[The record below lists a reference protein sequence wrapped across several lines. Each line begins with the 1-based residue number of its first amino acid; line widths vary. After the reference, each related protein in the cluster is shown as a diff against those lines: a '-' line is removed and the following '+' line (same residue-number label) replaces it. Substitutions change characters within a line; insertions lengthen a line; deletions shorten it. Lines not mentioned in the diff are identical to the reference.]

1 MRLKRG
7 LIVLAL
13 SAVILPSL
21 STSAIAAPKSGASC
35 SKAGAISIV
44 SGKKFTCIKVG
55 KKLIWDKGVLQK
67 ITNKP
72 TPQPSKTPT
81 TLIYPTSSEILKIDQ
96 LVEKAFANAK
106 PAQATI
112 DFQVG
117 PDAESAELAAIAKA
131 SLPSALVVA
140 AAMQIDLKTPLTIYI
155 GKREWLVPK
164 MPAGTWCSSPMG
176 VPGPASAGFCGLS
189 TGTVFLSVDGYLENN
204 GRKITRDYSKIEDR
218 HLISMSFT
226 HELIHFMQAEAAFQY
241 AQSKGNYNP
250 YWLSEGGA
258 NVGALIAQAHLYK
271 IPYSQARIFIASY
284 GNCIGDFKASQ
295 IKDHI
300 INSGQSNCGP
310 YYEGFL
316 WSEYLI
322 ASSGSISS
330 LIDLAKQNET
340 VGRELIW
347 DPNKEVEF
355 NLNKVALSMK
365 YGYSINFDEFTT
377 GALGYAERSTAQLLQ
392 WLNAKNSI
400 YPVGK

>member
-21 STSAIAAPKSGASC
+21 STSAIAAPKAGASC

-55 KKLIWDKGVLQK
+55 KKLVWDKGVLQK
-67 ITNKP
+67 PVSKP
-72 TPQPSKTPT
+72 TPQPSKSPT

-140 AAMQIDLKTPLTIYI
+140 TAMQIELKTPMTIYI
-155 GKREWLVPK
+155 GKRDWLAPK

-189 TGTVFLSVDGYLENN
+189 TQTVFLSVDGYSEND

-226 HELIHFMQAEAAFQY
+226 HELIHVMQAEAAFQY

-271 IPYSQARIFIASY
+271 IPYSQARIFIATY
-284 GNCIGDFKASQ
+284 ANCIGNFKASQ

-300 INSGQSNCGP
+300 INTGQSNCGP

-347 DPNKEVEF
+347 DPNKEPEF
-355 NLNKVALSMK
+355 NLNKLALSMK

-392 WLNAKNSI
+392 WLNARNSI
-400 YPVGK
+400 YPPGK

>member
-67 ITNKP
+67 PISKP
-72 TPQPSKTPT
+72 TPQPSKSPT

-106 PAQATI
+106 PVPATI
-112 DFQVG
+112 EFQVG
-117 PDAESAELAAIAKA
+117 PGAESAEIAAIAKA

-155 GKREWLVPK
+155 GKRDWLAPK
-164 MPAGTWCSSPMG
+164 MPSGTWCSEPMG

-189 TGTVFLSVDGYLENN
+189 TGTVFLNVDGYLENN

-218 HLISMSFT
+218 HLISWSFT
-226 HELIHFMQAEAAFQY
+226 HEIIHFVQAEASFQY
-241 AQSKGNYNP
+241 AQYNGNYNP
-250 YWLSEGGA
+250 FWLNEGGA
-258 NVGALIAQAHLYK
+258 NVGALMALAHLYK
-271 IPYSQARIFIASY
+271 IPYSQARVGIASY
-284 GNCIGDFKASQ
+284 ANCIGNFKPSQ

-300 INSGQSNCGP
+300 INTGQSNCGP

-340 VGRELIW
+340 VGRELVW
-347 DPNKEVEF
+347 DPNKEIEF
-355 NLNKVALSMK
+355 NLNKLALSMK

>member
-1 MRLKRG
+1 MKLVRG
-7 LIVLAL
+7 LVVIAL

-21 STSAIAAPKSGASC
+21 STSAIAAPKAGASC

-55 KKLIWDKGVLQK
+55 KKLVWDKGVLQK
-67 ITNKP
+67 PISKP
-72 TPQPSKTPT
+72 TPQPSKSPT

-96 LVEKAFANAK
+96 LVEKAFTNAR

-140 AAMQIDLKTPLTIYI
+140 TAMQIDLKTPLTIYV
-155 GKREWLVPK
+155 GKRDWLAPK
-164 MPAGTWCSSPMG
+164 MPTGTWCSSPMG

-189 TGTVFLSVDGYLENN
+189 TQTVFLSVDGYLEND

-226 HELIHFMQAEAAFQY
+226 HELIHVMQAEAAFQY

-271 IPYSQARIFIASY
+271 IPYSQSRIFIASY
-284 GNCIGDFKASQ
+284 GNCIGNFKASQ
-295 IKDHI
+295 FKDHI
-300 INSGQSNCGP
+300 INTGQSNCGP

-340 VGRELIW
+340 VGRELMW

-355 NLNKVALSMK
+355 NLNKLALSMK
-365 YGYSINFDEFTT
+365 YGYSINFDEFTA
-377 GALGYAERSTAQLLQ
+377 GAHAHAERVTAQLLQ

-400 YPVGK
+400 YPPGK

>member
-1 MRLKRG
+1 MKLVRG
-7 LIVLAL
+7 LVVIAL

-21 STSAIAAPKSGASC
+21 STSAIAAPKAGASC

-55 KKLIWDKGVLQK
+55 KKLVWDKGVLQK
-67 ITNKP
+67 PVSKP
-72 TPQPSKTPT
+72 TPQPSKSPT
-81 TLIYPTSSEILKIDQ
+81 ALIYPTSSEILKIDQ

-140 AAMQIDLKTPLTIYI
+140 TAMQIDLKTPLTIYI
-155 GKREWLVPK
+155 GKRDWLAPK

-189 TGTVFLSVDGYLENN
+189 TQTVFLSVDGYLEND

-218 HLISMSFT
+218 HLLSMSFT

-284 GNCIGDFKASQ
+284 GNCIGNFKASQ

-300 INSGQSNCGP
+300 INTGQSNCGP

-340 VGRELIW
+340 VGRELVW
-347 DPNKEVEF
+347 DPSKEVEF
-355 NLNKVALSMK
+355 NLNKLALSMK
-365 YGYSINFDEFTT
+365 YGHSINFDEFTA
-377 GALGYAERSTAQLLQ
+377 GAHAHAERATAQLLQ

-400 YPVGK
+400 YPPGR

>member
-1 MRLKRG
+1 MRLSRG

-13 SAVILPSL
+13 SAALLPSL
-21 STSAIAAPKSGASC
+21 TTLAIAAPKAGASC

-55 KKLIWDKGVLQK
+55 KKLMWDKGVLQK
-67 ITNKP
+67 PTNKP
-72 TPQPSKTPT
+72 TPPPSKTSAA
-81 TLIYPTSSEILKIDQ
+81 LIYPTSPEILKIDQ

-117 PDAESAELAAIAKA
+117 PGVESAEIAAIAKA
-131 SLPSALVVA
+131 SLPSALVIA
-140 AAMQIDLKTPLTIYI
+140 TAMQIDLKTPLTIYI
-155 GKREWLVPK
+155 GKRDWLAPK
-164 MPAGTWCSSPMG
+164 MPAGTWCSAPMG

-189 TGTVFLSVDGYLENN
+189 TGTVFLSVDGYLEND
-204 GRKITRDYSKIEDR
+204 GRKITRDFSKIEDR

-250 YWLSEGGA
+250 FWLSEGGA
-258 NVGALIAQAHLYK
+258 NVGALMAKAHLYK

-284 GNCIGDFKASQ
+284 ANCIGNFKTSQ

-300 INSGQSNCGP
+300 INTGQSNCGP

-316 WSEYLI
+316 WSEFLV
-322 ASSGSISS
+322 ASSGNIAS
-330 LIDLAKQNET
+330 LIDLAKQNEI

-355 NLNKVALSMK
+355 NLNKLALSIK
-365 YGYSINFDEFTT
+365 YGYSINFNEFTA
-377 GALGYAERSTAQLLQ
+377 GAYAHAERSTAQFLQ

-400 YPVGK
+400 FPTGK